1 MHFDHFAWIGDEISC
16 DSLQISWGQC
26 PRVPG
31 KKNTLHLGPHVGRG
45 CYEERADQGGP

>member
-1 MHFDHFAWIGDEISC
+1 MHFDNFAWIGEEISC

-31 KKNTLHLGPHVGRG
+31 KNNTLGEVNESIMLTILMKI
-45 CYEERADQGGP
+45 